1 VSTFPWVSVLAGV
14 LLLGS
19 AVVALLP
26 KRSHAL
32 AKYVSLGVALLGLV
46 IVAVMWIGVY
56 KTDGAPIQMEEAR
69 QWIPLLGANYHVG
82 VDGVRLS
89 LLAMSGV
96 LLPIVIIAGW
106 KDVDDRESV
115 KGYFAWLLSVGGLA
129 VLVFT
134 SFDLLLFYIVFEASL
149 IPIYFLIGRYGGPQR
164 AYAAVKFLLYSL
176 LGGLFMLAA
185 LIALWV
191 YSTPP
196 GTNMHGTFDLNV
208 LINTIHLTT
217 TQENWIFAGFFIAFA
232 IKAPMVPVHTW
243 LPDAASQATPATS
256 TLLIGVLDKIGTFG
270 MLMILMPLFPGA
282 SSYFAPAIIVL
293 AVISIIYGALLAI
306 GQKDLL
312 RLIGYTSI
320 SHFGY
325 IILGIYAFTPQGESG
340 AALYMVSHGIS
351 TAMWL
356 LVVGFLI
363 SRRGSQFISAYGGVQ
378 KVAPWL
384 AGMFLIAG
392 LASLSLPGL
401 AGFVAEFLVL
411 VGTFQVYVWAAV
423 VGTLGII
430 LAAVYVLWAY
440 QRVFTG
446 PVVDAV
452 KNMKDLVPREFI
464 ALAPLALLLLVLGF
478 FPQVVLNV
486 TNPTTKAVLHSS
498 GLEVIKPPAVPVS
511 AASAAEGVSK

>member
-1 VSTFPWVSVLAGV
+1 VSVLAGV

-19 AVVALLP
+19 VVVALLP

-32 AKYVSLGVALLGLV
+32 AKYVSLGVALVGLV

-56 KTDGAPIQMEEAR
+56 KTDGANIQMEELHS
-69 QWIPLLGANYHVG
+69 WIPFLGANYHVG

-96 LLPIVIIAGW
+96 LLVVVIIAGW

-134 SFDLLLFYIVFEASL
+134 SFDLLLFYIFFEASL

-191 YSTPP
+191 YSRQQ
-196 GTNMHGTFDLNV
+196 GANGGIGTFDLTL
-208 LINTIHLTT
+208 LIQHIQLTT

-256 TLLIGVLDKIGTFG
+256 TMLIGVLDKIGTFG
-270 MLMILMPLFPGA
+270 MLMILLPLFPEA
-282 SSYFAPAIIVL
+282 SNYFAPAIVVV

-312 RLIGYTSI
+312 RLIAYTSI

-325 IILGIYAFTPQGESG
+325 IVLGIYAFTPQGESG

-423 VGTLGII
+423 LGTLGII

-452 KNMKDLVPREFI
+452 KNMKDLVPREFA
-464 ALAPLALLLLVLGF
+464 ALAPLALLLLVMGF

>member
-1 VSTFPWVSVLAGV
+1 MSTFPWVSVLAGV
-14 LLLGS
+14 LLVG
-19 AVVALLP
+19 AVVVALLP
-26 KRSHAL
+26 KRSHDL
-32 AKYVSLGVALLGLV
+32 AKYVSLAVSLIGLA
-46 IVAVMWIGVY
+46 IVLYMWLGVY
-56 KTDGAPIQMEEAR
+56 KTNGTTIQMVELH
-69 QWIPLLGANYHVG
+69 QWIPALGASYHVG

-89 LLAMSGV
+89 LLVMSGI

-106 KDVDDRESV
+106 KDSDDRESV
-115 KGYFAWLLSVGGLA
+115 KGYFAWLIATSALA

-134 SFDLLLFYIVFEASL
+134 SFDLLLFYIAFEASL
-149 IPIYFLIGRYGGPQR
+149 IPIYFLIGRWGGPQR

-191 YSTPP
+191 YSGQQLP
-196 GTNMHGTFDLNV
+196 GSTFDLNV
-208 LINTIHLTT
+208 LINNLHLTT
-217 TQENWIFAGFFIAFA
+217 TQQNWIFAGFFIAFA

-270 MLMILMPLFPGA
+270 MLMILLPLFPEA
-282 SSYFAPAIIVL
+282 SHYFAPVIIVF

-320 SHFGY
+320 SHFGF
-325 IILGIYAFTPQGESG
+325 IVLGIYSFTAQGESG
-340 AALYMVSHGIS
+340 AALYMIGHGIS

-356 LVVGFLI
+356 LVTGFLI
-363 SRRGSQFISAYGGVQ
+363 TRRGSQFISAFGGVA

-384 AGMFLIAG
+384 AGMYLIAG
-392 LASLSLPGL
+392 LGALSLPGM
-401 AGFVAEFLVL
+401 AGFVSEFLVL

-423 VGTLGII
+423 AGTFGIV
-430 LAAVYVLWAY
+430 LAAIYVLWPY

-446 PVVDAV
+446 PTVDGV
-452 KNMKDLVPREFI
+452 RNFKDLVTREFV
-464 ALAPLALLLLVLGF
+464 ALVPLAALLIVIGF
-478 FPQVVLNV
+478 VPMVVLHT
-486 TNPTTKAVLHSS
+486 TNPTTKAVLQAS
-498 GLEVIKPPAVPVS
+498 GLEVVKPPAVPLS
-511 AASAAEGVSK
+511 TSAEGASK

>member
-14 LLLGS
+14 LFVG
-19 AVVALLP
+19 AVIVALLP
-26 KRSHAL
+26 KRNHAL
-32 AKYVSLGVALLGLV
+32 AKWFSLAVSLVGLA
-46 IVAVMWIGVY
+46 IVMVMWLGVY
-56 KTDGAPIQMEEAR
+56 KTDGTTIQMVEKH
-69 QWIPLLGANYHVG
+69 QWIPALGAAYHVG

-89 LLAMSGV
+89 LLVMSGI
-96 LLPIVIIAGW
+96 LLVVAIIAGW
-106 KDVDDRESV
+106 KDSDDRESV
-115 KGYFAWLLSVGGLA
+115 KGYFAWLIATSALA
-129 VLVFT
+129 VIVFT
-134 SFDLLLFYIVFEASL
+134 SFDLLLFYIAFEASL
-149 IPIYFLIGRYGGPQR
+149 IPIYFLIGRWGGPQR

-191 YSTPP
+191 YS
-196 GTNMHGTFDLNV
+196 GQQFVGATFDLTV
-208 LINTIHLTT
+208 LINNLHLTT
-217 TQENWIFAGFFIAFA
+217 SQEYWIFAGFFLAFA

-270 MLMILMPLFPGA
+270 MLMILMPLFPAA
-282 SSYFAPAIIVL
+282 SHHFAPVIIVF

-320 SHFGY
+320 SHFGF
-325 IILGIYAFTPQGESG
+325 IVLGIYSFTAQGASG
-340 AALYMVSHGIS
+340 AALYMVAHGIS

-356 LVVGFLI
+356 LVTGFLI
-363 SRRGSQFISAYGGVQ
+363 SRRGSQFISAFGGVA

-384 AGMFLIAG
+384 AGMYLIAG
-392 LASLSLPGL
+392 LGALSLPGL
-401 AGFVAEFLVL
+401 AGFVPEFLVL

-423 VGTLGII
+423 IGTLGII

-446 PVVDAV
+446 PPVDAV
-452 KNMKDLVPREFI
+452 RNFKDLTPREFV
-464 ALAPLALLLLVLGF
+464 AMVPLAALLIVIGFVPMTVLHT
-478 FPQVVLNV
+478 
-486 TNPTTKAVLHSS
+486 TNPTTKAVLQSS
-498 GLEVIKPPAVPVS
+498 GLEVVKPPAVPLS
-511 AASAAEGVSK
+511 TTAEGVSK

>member
-14 LLLGS
+14 LLVG
-19 AVVALLP
+19 AVVVALLP

-32 AKYVSLGVALLGLV
+32 AKYVSLGVALVGLV
-46 IVAVMWIGVY
+46 LVAVMWFGVY
-56 KTDGAPIQMEEAR
+56 KTAGANIQMEELHS
-69 QWIPLLGANYHVG
+69 WIPFLGANYHVG

-96 LLPIVIIAGW
+96 LLVVVIIAGW
-106 KDVDDRESV
+106 KDVDDRDSV

-134 SFDLLLFYIVFEASL
+134 SFDLLLFYIFFEASL
-149 IPIYFLIGRYGGPQR
+149 VPIYFLIGRYGGPQR

-191 YSTPP
+191 YSRQQ
-196 GTNMHGTFDLNV
+196 GAGNGTFDLTL
-208 LINTIHLTT
+208 LIQHIKLTT

-256 TLLIGVLDKIGTFG
+256 TMLIGVLDKIGTFG
-270 MLMILMPLFPGA
+270 MLMILLPLFPEA
-282 SSYFAPAIIVL
+282 SNYFAHAIVVL

-312 RLIGYTSI
+312 RLIAYTSI

-325 IILGIYAFTPQGESG
+325 IVLGIYAFTPQGQSG
-340 AALYMVSHGIS
+340 AALYMVGHGLS

-401 AGFVAEFLVL
+401 AGFVSEFLVL
-411 VGTFQVYVWAAV
+411 VGAFQVYVWAAV
-423 VGTLGII
+423 IGTLGII

-464 ALAPLALLLLVLGF
+464 ALAPLAVLLLVIGF
-478 FPQVVLNV
+478 FPQTVLNV
-486 TNPTTKAVLHSS
+486 TNPTTKAVLHST
-498 GLEVIKPPAVPVS
+498 GLEVVKPPAVPVS

>member
-14 LLLGS
+14 LLVG
-19 AVVALLP
+19 AVVVALLP
-26 KRSHAL
+26 KRSHNL
-32 AKYVSLGVALLGLV
+32 AKYVALGVALVGLV
-46 IVAVMWIGVY
+46 IVAVMWLGVY
-56 KTDGAPIQMEEAR
+56 KTDGSTIQMVELH
-69 QWIPLLGANYHVG
+69 QWIPVLGANYHVG

-115 KGYFAWLLSVGGLA
+115 KGYFAWLLSVGALA
-129 VLVFT
+129 VVVFT
-134 SFDLLLFYIVFEASL
+134 AFDLLLFYIAFEASL
-149 IPIYFLIGRYGGPQR
+149 VPIYFLIGRYGGPQR

-191 YSTPP
+191 YSGRQFP
-196 GTNMHGTFDLNV
+196 GATFDLTL
-208 LINTIHLTT
+208 LINHIHLTT
-217 TQENWIFAGFFIAFA
+217 MQENWIFAGFFIAFA

-270 MLMILMPLFPGA
+270 MLMILLPLFPKA
-282 SSYFAPAIIVL
+282 SHYFAPAIVVL

-325 IILGIYAFTPQGESG
+325 IILGIYVFTPQGASG

-356 LVVGFLI
+356 LVTGFLI
-363 SRRGSQFISAYGGVQ
+363 TRRGSQFISAFGGVQ

-384 AGMFLIAG
+384 AGLFLFAG

-411 VGTFQVYVWAAV
+411 VGSFQVYVWAAV
-423 VGTLGII
+423 IGTFGIV

-446 PVVDAV
+446 AVVDAV
-452 KNMKDLVPREFI
+452 RNLTDLVPREFA
-464 ALAPLALLLLVLGF
+464 ALLPLAALLLVIGF
-478 FPQVVLNV
+478 FPQMVLHT

-511 AASAAEGVSK
+511 AASAGEGVSK

>member
-1 VSTFPWVSVLAGV
+1 VSVLAGV

-19 AVVALLP
+19 VVVALLP

-46 IVAVMWIGVY
+46 IVAVMWIAVY
-56 KTDGAPIQMEEAR
+56 EPHGATIQMDELYR
-69 QWIPLLGANYHVG
+69 WIPILGANYHVG

-96 LLPIVIIAGW
+96 LLPVVIIAGW

-115 KGYFAWLLSVGGLA
+115 KGYFAWLLSVGALA
-129 VLVFT
+129 VIVFT
-134 SFDLLLFYIVFEASL
+134 AFDLLLFYIAFEASL
-149 IPIYFLIGRYGGPQR
+149 VPIYFLIGRYGGPQR

-191 YSTPP
+191 YSGNQFQTGP
-196 GTNMHGTFDLNV
+196 TFDLTL
-208 LINTIHLTT
+208 LIQHIHLTT

-256 TLLIGVLDKIGTFG
+256 AMLIGVLDKIGTFG
-270 MLMILMPLFPGA
+270 MLMILLPLFPGA
-282 SSYFAPAIIVL
+282 SHYFAPAIIVL

-363 SRRGSQFISAYGGVQ
+363 SRRGSQFISAYGGVA

-423 VGTLGII
+423 IGTLGII

-440 QRVFTG
+440 QRVFAG

-452 KNMKDLVPREFI
+452 KNFKDLVPREFL
-464 ALAPLALLLLVLGF
+464 ALAPLGLLLLAIGF